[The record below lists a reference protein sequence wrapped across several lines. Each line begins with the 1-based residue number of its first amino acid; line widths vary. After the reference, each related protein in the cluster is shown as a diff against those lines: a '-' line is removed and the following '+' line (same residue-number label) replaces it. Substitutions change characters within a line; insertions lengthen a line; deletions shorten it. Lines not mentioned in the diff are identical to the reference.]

1 MSKQDA
7 TILVIDDNED
17 ILISARLLLKQKFKE
32 ILTSKDPNQ
41 LNTLLSQHN
50 IDIVLLDMNFRMGI
64 NDGKAG
70 LYWLNHIHEIN
81 SNIIVILMTAYGEV
95 SLAVDAMKKGAF
107 DFLLKPWVNEKL
119 IATVSAGL
127 ALKKSSD
134 KVHALES
141 SNEVLKKTIDHGFG
155 PLIGESKPM
164 LELMNVVK
172 KVSVTDAGILLLGE
186 NGTGKH
192 HIARII
198 HQHSKRNQ
206 DPFIHVDL
214 GSLSET
220 LFESELFGYKKGAFT
235 DAKEDKIG
243 RFEMANGGTIFLDEI
258 GNLPLNLQTKLL
270 TVLQEKKIVRLG
282 EGIQRS
288 IDVRLI
294 FATNAPLKQWV
305 EEGKFRQDLL
315 FRINTIEIEIPPLRQ
330 RKEDIPMFIDHFL
343 NQYSVKYK
351 KSSLKISD
359 EAMKT
364 LTNHSWP
371 GNIREMQHI
380 MERGVIMCNGSEIKQ
395 SDFNL
400 SVSESPNSIN
410 VSADD
415 NLNLQD
421 IEIMLIK
428 KAISKHQGNISKAAK
443 ELGLTRAAL
452 YRRMEKFEL

>member
-1 MSKQDA
+1 MSKKDA

-32 ILTSKDPNQ
+32 ILTTKDPNE
-41 LNTLLSQHN
+41 LNVLLSRNN
-50 IDIVLLDMNFRMGI
+50 IDIILLDMNFRVGI

-81 SNIIVILMTAYGEV
+81 KNIIVILMTAYGEV

-119 IATVSAGL
+119 IATVTAGL
-127 ALKKSSD
+127 ALKASKD
-134 KVHALES
+134 KVDALET
-141 SNEVLKKTIDHGFG
+141 SNEVLKKAIDHDMG
-155 PLIGESKPM
+155 PLIGQSEPM
-164 LELMNVVK
+164 QALMEVVK
-172 KVSVTDAGILLLGE
+172 KVSITDAEILLLGE

-192 HIARII
+192 HIAKLI
-198 HQHSKRNQ
+198 HQHSKRGSE
-206 DPFIHVDL
+206 PFIHVDL

-243 RFEMANGGTIFLDEI
+243 RFEMANGGTLFLDEI
-258 GNLPLNLQTKLL
+258 GNLPLNLQAKLL

-288 IDVRLI
+288 VDVRLI

-305 EEGKFRQDLL
+305 NDGKFRQDLL
-315 FRINTIEIEIPPLRQ
+315 FRINTIEIEIPPLRH
-330 RKEDIPMFIDHFL
+330 RTDDIPLFIDHFL
-343 NQYSVKYK
+343 KQFSLKYK
-351 KSSLKISD
+351 KGDLNISP
-359 EAMKT
+359 EAKAT
-364 LTNHSWP
+364 LMSHSWP

-380 MERGVIMCNGSEIKQ
+380 MERGVIMSNGAEIRQ

-400 SVSESPNSIN
+400 SVQETPNAIN
-410 VSADD
+410 IDDKD
-415 NLNLQD
+415 NLNLQE
-421 IEIMLIK
+421 IEIMLIQ
-428 KAISKHQGNISKAAK
+428 KAIAKHQGNISKAAK

-452 YRRMEKFEL
+452 YRRMEKFNL

>member
-1 MSKQDA
+1 MSKIDA
-7 TILVIDDNED
+7 TILVIDDSED
-17 ILISARLLLKQKFKE
+17 ILISARLLLKQKFKQ
-32 ILTSKDPNQ
+32 ILTSKDPNK
-41 LNTLLSQHN
+41 LNTLLSQNN
-50 IDIVLLDMNFRMGI
+50 IDLVLLDMNFRMGI

-127 ALKKSSD
+127 KLKKSKD

-155 PLIGESKPM
+155 PLIGESPPM
-164 LELMNVVK
+164 QALMSVIR
-172 KVSVTDAGILLLGE
+172 KVSVTDAEILLLGE

-192 HIARII
+192 HIARLI
-198 HQHSKRNQ
+198 HQHSNRSQ
-206 DPFIHVDL
+206 EPFIHVDL
-214 GSLSET
+214 GALSET

-294 FATNAPLKQWV
+294 FATNAPLNQWV
-305 EEGKFRQDLL
+305 QEGKFRQDLL
-315 FRINTIEIEIPPLRQ
+315 FRINTIEITIPPLRQ
-330 RKEDIPMFIDHFL
+330 RKEDIPLFIDHFL
-343 NQYSVKYK
+343 NQYSLKYK
-351 KSSLKISD
+351 KPNLSISQ
-359 EAMKT
+359 EAKT
-364 LTNHSWP
+364 VLSNHSWP

-380 MERGVIMCNGSEIKQ
+380 MERGVIMCNESEIQ
-395 SDFNL
+395 EADFNL
-400 SVSESPNSIN
+400 SVSEPTTTIN
-410 VSADD
+410 VSDDD
-415 NLNLQD
+415 NLNLQE
-421 IEIMLIK
+421 IEKMLIK

-452 YRRMEKFEL
+452 YRRMEKFDL